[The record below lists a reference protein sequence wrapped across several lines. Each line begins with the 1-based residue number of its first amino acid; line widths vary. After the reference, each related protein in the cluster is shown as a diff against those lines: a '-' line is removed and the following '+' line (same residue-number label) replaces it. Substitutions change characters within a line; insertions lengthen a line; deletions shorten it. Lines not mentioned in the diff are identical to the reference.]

1 MISGPDRNLTDTIDF
16 EKCAGYDCLKYY
28 KLFDYGMIPV
38 TAQAFISADNA
49 PEEYSGIYYLVYQL
63 YHAH

>member
-16 EKCAGYDCLKYY
+16 EKSGFDCLRYY
-28 KLFDYGMIPV
+28 KLFDYGMITV
-38 TAQAFISADNA
+38 TAHAFIAADNA
-49 PEEYSGIYYLVYQL
+49 PEEYNGIYYLVYQL